1 MRRGAAGGRVVGL
14 GSAAG
19 RGVPQGLGRPL
30 TGDSTSVARPSVA
43 SCAGASGRPTTV
55 TVDYQKQVA
64 KELIQMFEERKQE
77 ELAAKGSKVGWVSS
91 AEITN
96 GRWVMFG
103 LLIGMLTEFA
113 TGVSF
118 PDQISLL
125 LSNLGIIDL

>member
-1 MRRGAAGGRVVGL
+1 MAGRGLGPSVGTSGAAGRP
-14 GSAAG
+14 
-19 RGVPQGLGRPL
+19 GVAL
-30 TGDSTSVARPSVA
+30 
-43 SCAGASGRPTTV
+43 CAGGGGAPV
-55 TVDYQKQVA
+55 TVDFQKQVA
-64 KELIQMFEERKQE
+64 KELIQMFEERKQQK
-77 ELAAKGSKVGWVSS
+77 LAEQGSKVGWVSS

-125 LSNLGIIDL
+125 LSNLGIIDM